1 MKLVD
6 FKIPTR
12 LDEARGILK
21 QLGSTALPLAG
32 STSLVFAAGKDD
44 RVAVDITRLGLHGIR
59 KESGIFR
66 IGATTTIAA
75 LQNHHED
82 GWVLDRVA
90 KHLASQQIRNSS
102 TIGGNIVRVFPWADF
117 PVVLLALNAEMIIA
131 GDDGERTVTA
141 DEFFSGQPTRLLK
154 AGELLVAVKVKAVP
168 LGSGFGYRKE
178 VRAHMGF
185 SVMTAAAVL
194 EADGKKIK
202 SARVAVGAG
211 VPFPARLKA
220 VEDAL
225 IGKPA
230 SESLFGETAARGAE
244 GLKVKSAVGN
254 TDEYTAHLAPVVIGD
269 ALGDAWKE
277 TGTKS

>member
-44 RVAVDITRLGLHGIR
+44 RVAVDITRIGLHGIR
-59 KESGIFR
+59 KESGTFR
-66 IGATTTIAA
+66 IGATATIAA
-75 LQNHHED
+75 LQKHHED

-90 KHLASQQIRNSS
+90 KHLASQQIRNMS
-102 TIGGNIVRVFPWADF
+102 TLGGNIVRVFPWADF
-117 PVVLLALNAEMIIA
+117 PVALLALNAEMVIA
-131 GDDGERTVTA
+131 GDGGDRIVVA
-141 DEFFSGQPTRLLK
+141 DEFFAGQPTRLLK
-154 AGELLVAVKVKAVP
+154 PGELLAAVKLKAVQ
-168 LGSGFGYRKE
+168 LGCGFGYRKE
-178 VRAHMGF
+178 TRAHMGF
-185 SVMTAAAVL
+185 SVMTAAAAL

-220 VEDAL
+220 VEEAL
-225 IGKPA
+225 VGKPA
-230 SESLFGETAARGAE
+230 SESLFREAAAKGAE
-244 GLKVKSAVGN
+244 GLKVKSAAGN
-254 TDEYTAHLAPVVIGD
+254 TDEYTLHLAPVVIAD
-269 ALGDAWKE
+269 ALAEAWKMAA
-277 TGTKS
+277 GK

>member
-44 RVAVDITRLGLHGIR
+44 RVAVDITRIGLHGIR
-59 KESGIFR
+59 KESGTFR

-75 LQNHHED
+75 LQKHHEA

-90 KHLASQQIRNSS
+90 KHLACQQIRNMS
-102 TIGGNIVRVFPWADF
+102 TLGGNIVRVFPWADF
-117 PVVLLALNAEMIIA
+117 PVALLALSAEAVIA
-131 GDDGERTVTA
+131 GDDGERVVSA
-141 DEFFSGQPTRLLK
+141 DEFFAGQPTRLLK
-154 AGELLVAVKVKAVP
+154 AGELLVAVKVKAVS

-178 VRAHMGF
+178 ARAHMGF
-185 SVMTAAAVL
+185 SVMTAAALL

-230 SESLFGETAARGAE
+230 SESLFKEAAAKGAE
-244 GLKVKSAVGN
+244 GLKVKTAAGN
-254 TDEYTAHLAPVVIGD
+254 TDEYTAHLVPVVIGD
-269 ALGDAWKE
+269 ALAEAWKMAA
-277 TGTKS
+277 GK

>member
-66 IGATTTIAA
+66 IGATTAIAA
-75 LQNHHED
+75 LQKHHED
-82 GWVLDRVA
+82 GWVVDRVA
-90 KHLASQQIRNSS
+90 KHLASQQIRNMS
-102 TIGGNIVRVFPWADF
+102 TLGGNIVRVFPWADF
-117 PVVLLALNAEMIIA
+117 PVVLLALNAEMVIA
-131 GDDGERTVTA
+131 GDGGERIVGA

-154 AGELLVAVKVKAVP
+154 AGELLAAVKLKAVTP
-168 LGSGFGYRKE
+168 GSGFGYRKE
-178 VRAHMGF
+178 TRAHMGF
-185 SVMTAAAVL
+185 SMMTAAAFLVV
-194 EADGKKIK
+194 DGKKIG

-220 VEDAL
+220 IEDAL
-225 IGKPA
+225 IGKAA
-230 SESLFGETAARGAE
+230 SESLFREAASKGAE
-244 GLKVKSAVGN
+244 GLKVKSVAGN
-254 TDEYTAHLAPVVIGD
+254 TDEYTLHLAPVVIGD
-269 ALGDAWKE
+269 ALAEAWKMAA
-277 TGTKS
+277 GK